1 MSGDNEYAWERAY
14 ERKWEEVQEDESG
27 LLSTALYG
35 EGSSAV
41 GSRRSE
47 LKTKKVQRGMMRNV
61 FLILDGSRGM
71 DATDLKPTR
80 AAVVAKVAAE
90 FVREFFD
97 QNPISQLGV
106 ILMHNAIAEK
116 ITELSGNPK
125 QHVHAISEALKRAG
139 NSNSISQ
146 GNEQFGGDMSFQN
159 ALDAA
164 CRSLALQPNF
174 ASREVILIHGAL
186 ATRDPGNLNESI
198 ESLKREK
205 IRASVVSLP
214 GEVYAAQR
222 IAKESGGVYGVP
234 EGFDA
239 LRNML
244 MQHCQPP
251 TVHNDVAS
259 GENSQSKEMVMV
271 GFPELVEEQA
281 GLCSCHK
288 ALSPRAFVCPQCRTR
303 CCEIPG
309 QCAVCRLYLVS
320 SPAIARSYH
329 HLFPI
334 PDFVSTE
341 TVDAVLNVE
350 ENVNSN
356 KNGSGMSLEEPH
368 QSNQTICSA
377 CLGPIQEKGRKK
389 CPLCSLI
396 VCIDCEVFLH
406 ETVHNCP
413 GCT

>member
-1 MSGDNEYAWERAY
+1 MSGENEYAWERAY

-35 EGSSAV
+35 DGSGAIN
-41 GSRRSE
+41 SRRSE
-47 LKTKKVQRGMMRNV
+47 LKTKRVQRGMMRNV

-80 AAVVAKVAAE
+80 AAAVAKVAAE

-106 ILMHNAIAEK
+106 ILMHNALAEK

-125 QHVHAISEALKRAG
+125 QHVQAISEALKRAG
-139 NSNSISQ
+139 NSSSISQ
-146 GNEQFGGDMSFQN
+146 GSEQFGGDMSLQN
-159 ALDAA
+159 ALDAV

-186 ATRDPGNLNESI
+186 ATRDPGNLNDSI
-198 ESLKREK
+198 DSLKREK

-214 GEVYAAQR
+214 GEVYVAQR
-222 IAKESGGVYGVP
+222 IAKETGGVYGVP

-239 LRNML
+239 LRNLL

-251 TVHNDVAS
+251 MVHVDAMSN
-259 GENSQSKEMVMV
+259 EKNQSKEMVMV

-303 CCEIPG
+303 CCEIPS

-334 PDFVSTE
+334 PEFVPVDVAASI
-341 TVDAVLNVE
+341 TVEDDDVSKSSHA
-350 ENVNSN
+350 
-356 KNGSGMSLEEPH
+356 SGAMSLEEHP
-368 QSNQTICSA
+368 TTCSA
-377 CLGPIQEKGRKK
+377 CLGPIREGGRGQRKK
-389 CPLCSLI
+389 CPLCSLV
-396 VCIDCEVFLH
+396 VCVDCEGFLH

>member
-1 MSGDNEYAWERAY
+1 MENEYAWERAY
-14 ERKWEEVQEDESG
+14 ERKWDEVQEDESG
-27 LLSTALYG
+27 LLSTTSYG
-35 EGSSAV
+35 DGSGKN
-41 GSRRSE
+41 GSRRSD
-47 LKTKKVQRGMMRNV
+47 LKAKRVQRGMMRNV
-61 FLILDGSRGM
+61 FLVLDGSRGM

-80 AAVVAKVAAE
+80 AAAVAKVAAE

-125 QHVHAISEALKRAG
+125 QHVQAISEALKRAG
-139 NSNSISQ
+139 SSTSITQ
-146 GNEQFGGDMSFQN
+146 GSEQTFGGDMSFQN

-164 CRSLALQPNF
+164 CRSLSLQPNF

-186 ATRDPGNLNESI
+186 ATRDPGNLNDSI
-198 ESLKREK
+198 DLLKREK

-214 GEVYAAQR
+214 GEVYIAQR
-222 IAKESGGVYGVP
+222 IAKETGGVYGVP

-239 LRNML
+239 LRSLL

-251 TVHNDVAS
+251 TIHLDQTSKGMEEA
-259 GENSQSKEMVMV
+259 KEMVRV

-281 GLCSCHK
+281 GICSCHK

-334 PDFVSTE
+334 PEFEIV
-341 TVDAVLNVE
+341 VDIINKADNDITDIKGTS
-350 ENVNSN
+350 SN
-356 KNGSGMSLEEPH
+356 DDNIKEAN
-368 QSNQTICSA
+368 QSICSA
-377 CLGPIQEKGRKK
+377 CLSVFRKGQKRT
-389 CPLCSLI
+389 CPLCKLV
-396 VCIDCEVFLH
+396 VCLDCEQFLQ
-406 ETVHNCP
+406 ETVHTCP
-413 GCT
+413 GC